1 MKFLRNLL
9 TSTGK
14 FGDGEGGVPLSVKL
28 ACFFKDLPEFC
39 RKNVAKKLQV
49 EKIGKKPK
57 NSEDNV
63 KSRVT
68 SNSMLP

>member
-1 MKFLRNLL
+1 MKFLRTLL

-14 FGDGEGGVPLSVKL
+14 GGDEGEDVPLSERM
-28 ACFFKDLPEFC
+28 ACFFKDLRDFC

-57 NSEDNV
+57 ISEDYV